1 MVKNMK
7 CKNKIIIC
15 LMCVVLVI
23 TSIPFQFQKV
33 YAASNIVDI
42 AKGEIGVSGSPNKY
56 TKWNGSINGSY
67 SYAWCQAFASWC
79 ANQAGLSAPKTA
91 SCAVAVTWF
100 KNNGKWAS
108 RSSGYVPQSGDFIYF
123 DWGNNGGYDHVGIVN
138 YVSAGRVYTIE
149 GNTGGNGGTV
159 KYNGGYS
166 NGYALTDS
174 QILGYGKMEAG
185 SNPVQPDKTNDI
197 LACVD
202 EVSGGVNSVKIVGW
216 VFDRIDLS
224 RAVEVHVYI
233 GGECHS
239 IMANQS
245 YKSVDD
251 YYGCGEYHGISVEIP
266 TDKAGEQEVSIYA
279 ITPETGRNPKM
290 GETKTVNII
299 QDHEKPVISN
309 ITVSNVSS
317 QGYTVTCEVT
327 DNVGIERVQFP
338 TWTEYGENDGQD
350 DIIPGWQQAPAAS
363 GTINGNKVSYRVNT
377 SEHNNETGT
386 YFTHIYAYDK
396 GNNVN
401 VDSVK
406 VVLDNG
412 LTPAAV
418 SFLNGHIYA
427 IFNEAYSWK
436 EAEVL
441 CESMGGH
448 LATITS
454 KEENDLIKDMSDG
467 CSQAYIGLSDEE
479 TEGVWKWVTG
489 EKFSYSNWFRGQPDN
504 ANEEDFGMFYPGVG
518 QWNDSAG
525 ERSVYTGFVL
535 EIDDMGT
542 PVNTVTENGS
552 VYEMYDVTVPWE
564 VAEKYCE
571 MKGGTLVCI
580 TSEKEEKIIEDM
592 IGNGTKRIY
601 QFGATDKEA
610 EGIWK
615 WMTGEDMSYSLWAA
629 GEKNNRSGDG
639 FPGPENYLVTVRGQ
653 GWFDMKSYPGDSGF
667 ILEKKADL
675 AVSGKT
681 DISNAKKGDKVT
693 ISAVASGGS
702 GSYTYSYL
710 IHNKDTNEWSRLTSA
725 FTNSNRFVW
734 TAGKTGNHEF
744 YIEVKDSTGEVVRSS
759 AIPVK
764 VTEELS
770 ITGKADISTA
780 TVNSKVTISGTA
792 SGGNGNYTYSYL
804 IHNKDTNQWSRLTPS
819 FINSSSYIWTA
830 GSAGNREFFVEA
842 KDSTGTVARSSAVN
856 VKVTNPLSITA
867 KANTSKVSI
876 GSRVIISGTASGG
889 SGSYTY
895 SYLIHNKDTNQWSR
909 LTPSFTSSNSYTWTA
924 GSAGNREFFIEVKDN
939 TGKVVR
945 SSAVNVNVETAS
957 PLKISGKTDKTS
969 VLVGNKV
976 IISGTASGGKGPYTY
991 SYLVHNKDTNQ
1002 WSRLTPSFTSNNSY
1016 TWTAGSA
1023 GNREFFVEAKDS
1035 TGKVVRSSAVNV
1047 KTEKQSALLVVNAGA
1062 ALSQVSVGG
1071 KVVILGAGE
1080 GGTGSYT
1087 YSYLIHNK
1095 DTNQW
1100 SRLTPSFT
1108 SSNSYTWTAGSKGNR
1123 EFFVE
1128 VKDSTGKI
1136 VRSNAV
1142 NVAVK

>member
-1 MVKNMK
+1 MK
-7 CKNKIIIC
+7 CKNKIITCLIC
-15 LMCVVLVI
+15 VI
-23 TSIPFQFQKV
+23 LIITNIPFQFHKV

-42 AKGEIGVSGSPNKY
+42 AKGEVGVSGSPNKY

-79 ANQAGLSAPKTA
+79 ADQAGLSAPKTA

-108 RSSGYVPQSGDFIYF
+108 RSSGYVPQAGDFIYF

-174 QILGYGKMEAG
+174 QIIGYGKMGAG
-185 SNPVQPDKTNDI
+185 SDPVQPDKTNEI
-197 LACVD
+197 FACVD
-202 EVSGGVNSVKIVGW
+202 EVRGGVNSVKIVGW

-233 GGECHS
+233 GDECHS

-317 QGYTVTCEVT
+317 QGYTITCEVT

-350 DIIPGWQQAPAAS
+350 DIIPGWQQAPEAS

-377 SEHNNETGT
+377 SGHNNETGT

-406 VVLDNG
+406 VVLNNG

-418 SFLNGHIYA
+418 SSFNGHIYA
-427 IFNEAYSWK
+427 VFNEAYSWK
-436 EAEVL
+436 EAKAL

-454 KEENDLIKDMSDG
+454 KEENDFVKTLLDKNFY
-467 CSQAYIGLSDEE
+467 YIGATDEQ
-479 TEGVWKWVTG
+479 TEGTWKWVTG
-489 EKFSYSNWFRGQPDN
+489 EEFSYTNWETGQPDN
-504 ANEEDFGMFYPGVG
+504 AGGSENFLMMYSDGI
-518 QWNDSAG
+518 WNDLPLKYS
-525 ERSVYTGFVL
+525 YTGFVL

-601 QFGATDKEA
+601 QFGATDKET
-610 EGIWK
+610 EGVWK

-693 ISAVASGGS
+693 ISAAASGGS
-702 GSYTYSYL
+702 GS
-710 IHNKDTNEWSRLTSA
+710 
-725 FTNSNRFVW
+725 
-734 TAGKTGNHEF
+734 
-744 YIEVKDSTGEVVRSS
+744 
-759 AIPVK
+759 
-764 VTEELS
+764 
-770 ITGKADISTA
+770 
-780 TVNSKVTISGTA
+780 
-792 SGGNGNYTYSYL
+792 YTYSYL

-819 FINSSSYIWTA
+819 FINNSSYIWTA

-889 SGSYTY
+889 NGNYTY

-909 LTPSFTSSNSYTWTA
+909 LTSSFTSSNSYTWTA
-924 GSAGNREFFIEVKDN
+924 GSAGNREFFVEVKDN

-945 SSAVNVNVETAS
+945 SNAVNVNVETGL
-957 PLKISGKTDKTS
+957 PLKISGKADKTS

-1002 WSRLTPSFTSNNSY
+1002 WSRLTSSFTSSNSY

-1035 TGKVVRSSAVNV
+1035 TGKVVRSNAVNIAVAGKPLAITGKASTSAVT
-1047 KTEKQSALLVVNAGA
+1047 K
-1062 ALSQVSVGG
+1062 GG
-1071 KVVILGAGE
+1071 KVTISGIAS
-1080 GGTGSYT
+1080 GGSQKYT
-1087 YSYLIHNK
+1087 YSFLIHNK
-1095 DTNQW
+1095 NTNEW
-1100 SRLTPSFT
+1100 SRLSSFGN
-1108 SSNSYTWTAGSKGNR
+1108 SNTYIWTAGSIGNR

-1128 VKDSTGKI
+1128 TKDSSGKV
-1136 VRSNAV
+1136 VRSNAI
-1142 NVAVK
+1142 NVKVDNTMNERA